1 MNQPL
6 RENLLRAKGYFI
18 RSCER
23 YEVEL
28 ELSPAFE
35 EPEEEI
41 RNVMH
46 MWLLCNIECGV
57 IMHMLKL
64 QEFRSR
70 YSASIWEDR
79 EGFLKEVMFEL
90 GWEG

>member
-6 RENLLRAKGYFI
+6 RENLLRAKGYF

-23 YEVEL
+23 YKVEL

-35 EPEEEI
+35 EPAEEI

-46 MWLLCNIECGV
+46 MWPLCNIECGV
-57 IMHMLKL
+57 IMRMLKL

-70 YSASIWEDR
+70 LLLPFGDTEKV
-79 EGFLKEVMFEL
+79 F
-90 GWEG
+90 